1 MTRVQVLVADDHGVI
16 RNGLKKILDDT
27 PDLEF
32 AGEACDGRSLLE
44 KVRERHWDML
54 ILDLSMPGRNGLEL
68 IKLVKEAQ
76 AHLPILIFSMHQEE
90 QYAVRALRAGAS
102 GYLTKEF
109 DGDLLLSAIRKVA
122 QGGVYVSTKV
132 AELLASDV
140 SRPQNALP
148 HTILSNREFEVFSL
162 LIRGISLTAIANEFS
177 LSIKTV
183 STHKSHLFEKMG
195 MTNQAELVRY
205 AINHGLLDEEP
216 DNLRMQ
222 HSSTI

>member
-32 AGEACDGRSLLE
+32 AGEACDGKSLLD
-44 KVRERHWDML
+44 KVRQRNWGML

-68 IKLVKEAQ
+68 IKLVKEVRPQ
-76 AHLPILIFSMHQEE
+76 LPMLIFTMHQEE

-109 DGDLLLSAIRKVA
+109 DGDFLLSAIRKVA
-122 QGGVYVSTKV
+122 TGGIYVSAKV

-140 SRPQNALP
+140 SKPQHAPP
-148 HTILSNREFEVFSL
+148 HTLLSNREYEVFSRL
-162 LIRGISLTAIANEFS
+162 VRGNSLTAIAYEFS

-183 STHKSHLFEKMG
+183 STHKSHLLEKMG
-195 MTNQAELVRY
+195 LANQSDLVRY
-205 AINHGLLDEEP
+205 AVNHGLLDAEP
-216 DNLRMQ
+216 DNLQMQ